1 MVRLVKLG
9 EASLINIERYV
20 FTLDVLDSIPE
31 LVYITLADSYSN
43 DTYHMNNVCKVFLT
57 FFRKGHD
64 LSLLSS
70 FKYLTFC

>member
-9 EASLINIERYV
+9 EASLINIERY
-20 FTLDVLDSIPE
+20 TLDVLDSIPE

>member
-1 MVRLVKLG
+1 MLG
-9 EASLINIERYV
+9 
-20 FTLDVLDSIPE
+20 FIPE
-31 LVYITLADSYSN
+31 LVYITLTDSYSS

-64 LSLLSS
+64 LSLLTS

>member
-9 EASLINIERYV
+9 EASLINIERY
-20 FTLDVLDSIPE
+20 DVLDSIPE

>member
-1 MVRLVKLG
+1 ML
-9 EASLINIERYV
+9 V
-20 FTLDVLDSIPE
+20 FTLDMLDSIPE

-64 LSLLSS
+64 LSLLTS